1 MSTKEISEMI
11 ENGMTIGGH
20 GYRHIRL
27 GELSLSKQKIEL
39 SKMFNFLKKYNIEKN
54 WIMCYPYGSFN
65 KDTVSILLEKIVF
78 LVFQHLLADHFCGKK
93 IFLTSKDLTLMI
105 FTKNFEKN

>member
-27 GELSLSKQKIEL
+27 GELSLSKQKMEL
-39 SKMFNFLKKYNIEKN
+39 SKMINFLRRYNIEKN
-54 WIMCYPYGSFN
+54 WLMCYPYGSFN
-65 KDTVSILLEKIVF
+65 KDTVSILLKQKCLLGFSASSGKSF
-78 LVFQHLLADHFCGKK
+78 LSKK
-93 IFLTSKDLTLMI
+93 NLFNIKRFDTNDTYKK
-105 FTKNFEKN
+105 F

>member
-39 SKMFNFLKKYNIEKN
+39 SKMFNFLKKYNIKKN

-65 KDTVSILLEKIVF
+65 KDTVSILLKKNCLLGFSASSGRSF
-78 LVFQHLLADHFCGKK
+78 LGKK
-93 IFLTSKDLTLMI
+93 NLFNIKRFDTNDVKI
-105 FTKNFEKN
+105 R